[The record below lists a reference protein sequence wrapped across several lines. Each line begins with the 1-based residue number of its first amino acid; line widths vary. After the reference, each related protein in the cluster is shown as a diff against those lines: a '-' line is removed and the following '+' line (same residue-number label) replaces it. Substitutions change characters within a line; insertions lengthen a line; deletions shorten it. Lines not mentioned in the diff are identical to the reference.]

1 MRHKS
6 KVFSV
11 LVEINATNFFKD
23 DNINWTYCVERAT
36 FAHKDDDACEFILH
50 IGGEPGSENYADDTI
65 AEMKA
70 YGCTPAFIDAYTE
83 ARDAGALRVL
93 FHA

>member
-1 MRHKS
+1 MRMT
-6 KVFSV
+6 FSV
-11 LVEINATNFFKD
+11 LAEVEASALFARE
-23 DNINWTYCVERAT
+23 NINWKYCAERAA
-36 FAHKDDDACEFILH
+36 FVHRDKDACEFILH
-50 IGGEPGSENYADDTI
+50 IGGGPGSESYADDII

-70 YGCTPAFIDAYTE
+70 YGCTPAFIDAYPG

>member
-1 MRHKS
+1 MK
-6 KVFSV
+6 KTTFSV
-11 LVEINATNFFKD
+11 LAEVEASGLFDGESIDWK
-23 DNINWTYCVERAT
+23 YCKERAT
-36 FAHKDDDACEFILH
+36 FVHRDDDACEFILH
-50 IGGEPGSENYADDTI
+50 IGGAPGSESYADDTI

-83 ARDAGALRVL
+83 ARDAGAVRVL